1 MMAAARVWD
10 AEILPS
16 WESMRNAKK
25 TRDLWWMGLPP
36 NVRGR
41 VWQLAIGNDLNITHA
56 LYNICHERAE
66 ERIKFVQEE
75 GVVLGHTS
83 SEGAAGQHEPSNK
96 ESSVKVI
103 KLDVSRTFP
112 HLCIFQK
119 GGPFYDLLHNLLG
132 AYACYR
138 PDVGYVQGMSF
149 IAAILLLNMDVAD
162 AFVCFANL
170 LNRPCQLAFFRM
182 DEHLMTAYYRTFEEF
197 FKDSLPKLCAHFIS
211 QSVTPNLYLMEW
223 VFLIYSKSLPLDV
236 ACRVWDVYFRDG
248 EEFLFR
254 TALAILK
261 IHESVLLKMDFIH
274 AAQFLTKLPEDVSA
288 DQLFK
293 EIETVKMNI
302 EKRGFH
308 AVHNFFKDLHTGNS

>member
-1 MMAAARVWD
+1 
-10 AEILPS
+10 
-16 WESMRNAKK
+16 
-25 TRDLWWMGLPP
+25 
-36 NVRGR
+36 
-41 VWQLAIGNDLNITHA
+41 
-56 LYNICHERAE
+56 
-66 ERIKFVQEE
+66 
-75 GVVLGHTS
+75 
-83 SEGAAGQHEPSNK
+83 
-96 ESSVKVI
+96 
-103 KLDVSRTFP
+103 
-112 HLCIFQK
+112 

-182 DEHLMTAYYRTFEEF
+182 DENLMTAYYRTFEEF
-197 FKDSLPKLCAHFIS
+197 LKDCLPKLHMHFS
-211 QSVTPNLYLMEW
+211 SLSVTANLYLMEW

-261 IHESVLLKMDFIH
+261 IHESILLKMDFIH
-274 AAQFLTKLPEDVSA
+274 AAQFLTKLPEEVSA

-293 EIETVKMNI
+293 EIETIKMNI
-302 EKRGFH
+302 DKRGFH
-308 AVHNFFKDLHTGNS
+308 TVHSSFKDVPSGNS